1 MTIQLSNKPK
11 IIFYIPKDSET
22 AVFDQVGFGIE
33 EEGIPFEYIQ
43 AETVEDVVLTAHRAS
58 HESSLL
64 VGIAANKQDI
74 VLHYRNLPKE
84 KYVYRIKQYDGVGN
98 RELRLLGTNAAR
110 LVKGVPFNTSSVFD
124 VTF

>member
-33 EEGIPFEYIQ
+33 
-43 AETVEDVVLTAHRAS
+43 RAS

-84 KYVYRIKQYDGVGN
+84 KYVYRIKQYDSVGN

-110 LVKGVPFNTSSVFD
+110 LVKGVPFNTSSIFD

>member
-74 VLHYRNLPKE
+74 V
-84 KYVYRIKQYDGVGN
+84 
-98 RELRLLGTNAAR
+98 RLLGTNAAR
-110 LVKGVPFNTSSVFD
+110 LVKGVPFNTSSIFD